1 MGSGVKTR
9 IVRIGNSHGI
19 RIPKPLLEQVGLA
32 GEVELEVQ
40 DNHLVVRAAHRPRQ
54 GWADQF
60 QAMAEQDDDH
70 LLDAEAPSLT
80 QWDEDEWEW

>member
-1 MGSGVKTR
+1 MGTGVKTR

-54 GWADQF
+54 GWVDQF
-60 QAMAEQDDDH
+60 QAMAEQDDDR